1 MSENR
6 ENVEIL
12 EEEVVVNATDLA
24 ECEMVGR
31 KPKMSNKVKKGL
43 KVAGIAAIG
52 GLLGFALGKKSSSKY
67 ENYESDTIDENV
79 EE

>member
-12 EEEVVVNATDLA
+12 EEEVVVNATDLT
-24 ECEMVGR
+24 ECEMGGR

-43 KVAGIAAIG
+43 KIAGIAALG
-52 GLLGFALGKKSSSKY
+52 GLLGFALGKKSGSKCD
-67 ENYESDTIDENV
+67 YESDTVDVNV
-79 EE
+79 EEE